1 MWREGVITLCSIIS
15 YDRSTNFLCIL
26 IISHVCT
33 VWLLQGE
40 IKTMHELQNSEEEV
54 SFLPSKPLKST
65 STLV

>member
-26 IISHVCT
+26 ILHVCT